1 MIVLKNF
8 HIVDENTDTFGT
20 VIIEGGVIKEV
31 IAESND
37 GLDYVLNEKKIECC
51 CLEARLVID
60 GRNYI
65 HPEIPY
71 KQSLLPVLMPALVD
85 LHAHFRDPG
94 FPEKETL
101 ESASL
106 AAAAGGYGTLVCM
119 ANTKPVNDSIEK
131 IAALKKRSDA
141 LGLIDLYPAMS
152 LTKNMEGRELSEL
165 TKLPPYTGNSS
176 PLLPRLLSEDGKDI
190 AGDSLFITAMREAKR
205 SGLPLSCHCDFGGEE
220 AEILKREG
228 KPRSL
233 WSRIE
238 ENNAARRV
246 IELNKETGC
255 KLHIAHVSTREAVEM
270 IRRAKKEGMPLSAEA
285 SPHHIGCTEEDAQR
299 LGEESSGR
307 VNPPLRSEED
317 RQALVNA
324 ILDGTIDAIATD
336 HAPHSR
342 SDKEAGAPGF
352 SGLETAFSL
361 CYTELVLKNNMDLR
375 RLSALMSAA
384 PSGILGFGG
393 NDPCGRGRI
402 APGLR
407 ADLISVD
414 LRQKITVDPASFRSR
429 GKNSPFTG
437 RELRGR
443 ILVNINRGRIIYEDK
458 NV

>member
-8 HIVDENTDTFGT
+8 RVVDKNTDSFGT
-20 VIIEGGVIKEV
+20 VVIEDGVITEV
-31 IAESND
+31 ITESDD
-37 GLDYVLNEKKIECC
+37 GPDYVLNEKKIEYR
-51 CLEARLVID
+51 CLEAKLVID

-65 HPEIPY
+65 HPGNPY

-101 ESASL
+101 ESACL
-106 AAAAGGYGTLVCM
+106 AAAAGGYGTVVCM

-152 LTKNMEGRELSEL
+152 LTKNMEGRELSEI
-165 TKLPPYTGNSS
+165 TKLPSYIESPS

-205 SGLPLSCHCDFGGEE
+205 GGLPLSCHCDFGGEE
-220 AEILKREG
+220 AESLKKEG

-238 ENNAARRV
+238 ENNATRRV
-246 IELNKETGC
+246 IELNKEAGC
-255 KLHIAHVSTREAVEM
+255 KLHIAHVSTKEAVEM
-270 IRRAKKEGMPLSAEA
+270 IRRAKKENMPLSAEA
-285 SPHHIGCTEEDAQR
+285 SPHHIGCTEEDAER
-299 LGEESSGR
+299 LGDESSGR

-324 ILDGTIDAIATD
+324 ILDGTIDAVATD
-336 HAPHSR
+336 HAPHSH

-375 RLSALMSAA
+375 RFSALMSAA
-384 PSGILGFGG
+384 PAGILRFGG

-407 ADLISVD
+407 ADLIIAD
-414 LRQKITVDPASFRSR
+414 LQKKTTVDPGTFKSR

-437 RELRGR
+437 RELQGQ
-443 ILVNINRGRIIYEDK
+443 ILVNINRGRIVYEA
-458 NV
+458 

>member
-8 HIVDENTDTFGT
+8 HIVDKNTDSFGT
-20 VIIEGGVIKEV
+20 VIIEDGVIKEV
-31 IAESND
+31 IAESGD
-37 GLDYVLNEKKIECC
+37 GLDYVLNEKKIEYY

-71 KQSLLPVLMPALVD
+71 NQSLLPVLMPALVD

-101 ESASL
+101 ESACL
-106 AAAAGGYGTLVCM
+106 AAAAGGYGTVVCM
-119 ANTKPVNDSIEK
+119 ANTKPVHDSIEK
-131 IAALKKRSDA
+131 ITTLKKRSDA
-141 LGLIDLYPAMS
+141 LGCIDLYPAMS
-152 LTKNMEGRELSEL
+152 LTKNMEGRELSEI
-165 TKLPPYTGNSS
+165 TKLPPYTESSS

-220 AEILKREG
+220 AEKLKKEG

-238 ENNAARRV
+238 ENNATRRV

-255 KLHIAHVSTREAVEM
+255 KLHIAHVSTKEALEM
-270 IRRAKKEGMPLSAEA
+270 IRRAKKEDMCLSAEA
-285 SPHHIGCTEEDAQR
+285 SPHHIGCTEEDAKR
-299 LGEESSGR
+299 LGGESFGR
-307 VNPPLRSEED
+307 VNPPLRGEED
-317 RQALVNA
+317 REALVNA

-336 HAPHSR
+336 HAPHSLI
-342 SDKEAGAPGF
+342 DKEAGAPGF
-352 SGLETAFSL
+352 SGLETAFPL

-384 PSGILGFGG
+384 PAGILGFGG
-393 NDPCGRGRI
+393 NDPRGRGRI
-402 APGLR
+402 APGLK
-407 ADLISVD
+407 ADLIIAD
-414 LRQKITVDPASFRSR
+414 LWKKTTVDPEAFKSR
-429 GKNSPFTG
+429 GKNSPFAG
-437 RELRGR
+437 RELRGQ
-443 ILVNINRGRIIYEDK
+443 ILVNINRGRIVYEA
-458 NV
+458 